1 MIIADIQWDEFS
13 IIVCKKKRH
22 HFSLN
27 VWYIQVHQEA
37 QLKLKELTEKYG
49 REDDFDIDFGSDLE
63 DNFEDN
69 NSVNSEDD
77 E

>member
-1 MIIADIQWDEFS
+1 MKFS
-13 IIVCKKKRH
+13 IIICKKKRR
-22 HFSLN
+22 HFPLN
-27 VWYIQVHQEA
+27 VWNIQVHQEA
-37 QLKLKELTEKYG
+37 QSKLKELTEKYG

-69 NSVNSEDD
+69 NSAQSEDD